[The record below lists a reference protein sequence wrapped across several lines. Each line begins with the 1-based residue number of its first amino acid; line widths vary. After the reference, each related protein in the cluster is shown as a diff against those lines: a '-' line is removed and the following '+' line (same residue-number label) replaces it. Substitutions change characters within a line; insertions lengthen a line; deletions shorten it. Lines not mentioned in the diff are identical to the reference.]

1 MKSDEKGERALSA
14 REEKG
19 RERGQEQQGEQLD
32 TPHRPEWPEDR
43 QDWKRKK
50 KLATEGERGEPHDE
64 RQLNERGQDARQAV
78 AEAAASTARVAESP
92 AEAVAVLHPT
102 QEESTRSPEGE
113 DRPRAEHHWQ

>member
-14 REEKG
+14 REGKG
-19 RERGQEQQGEQLD
+19 RERGQEQQGEQLG

-64 RQLNERGQDARQAV
+64 RQLNERGQAARQAA
-78 AEAAASTARVAESP
+78 AEAAAPTARMA
-92 AEAVAVLHPT
+92 AALHPT
-102 QEESTRSPEGE
+102 QEGSTRSPEGE